1 MHQQISG
8 NVDGGLSRE
17 SRVRR
22 PRSKDP
28 IGVSGNLFSVHGYIP
43 YFTLFQL
50 CQYERLQS
58 KGATVATFYTQKGAT
73 VASFYTQKVATL
85 CFGDYVYE
93 ARQDNLHPVIVA

>member
-1 MHQQISG
+1 MG
-8 NVDGGLSRE
+8 LKKTFFGGENNLGQNIFK
-17 SRVRR
+17 VQNLQ
-22 PRSKDP
+22 
-28 IGVSGNLFSVHGYIP
+28 GVKIFWVYKIRFGVWG
-43 YFTLFQL
+43 
-50 CQYERLQS
+50 RL